1 MPSVVVERHEGVL
14 EIILNRPEILNA
26 VNSETIAALAAA
38 VAEAAEDRA
47 ARVVLLR
54 GAGPHFCAGG
64 DISMFA
70 ELIGLAPAERQKAL
84 YRIVGT
90 LHPLLIRMR
99 HMPKPVLAVVQG
111 AAAGFGLSLVLAAD
125 LALAAEDAVFTS
137 GYIHLGTSPD
147 GGMTATLPHIVGIKH
162 AAELMLL
169 GDRFDAQRALALG
182 LVNRVVSADALDEE
196 AAALAARLAAGP
208 AHAYGRT
215 KGLLQATL
223 GDAFD
228 AQLRR
233 ETESFAACA
242 ATEDFA
248 EGVRAFLEKRRPCS
262 PAKDE
267 GAMTTYRR
275 LWRAIL
281 VAVIGAGAL
290 SGCYYDAY
298 TGLWYSYPPYYYPY
312 PYPMAYPYGPG
323 YPNPYPAGQGP
334 NPAPGYPSGPPGSA
348 PVEQTPLPPSS

>member
-26 VNSETIAALAAA
+26 VNRETIAALATA
-38 VAEAAEDRA
+38 VAEAAEDQG

-54 GAGPHFCAGG
+54 GAGTHFCAGG
-64 DISMFA
+64 DITMFA
-70 ELIGLAPAERQKAL
+70 ELIRLVPAERLKVLHQ
-84 YRIVGT
+84 IVDA

-99 HMPKPVLAVVQG
+99 HTPKPVVAVVQG

-125 LALAAEDAVFTS
+125 LAIAADDTVFSS

-147 GGMTATLPHIVGIKH
+147 GGMTATLPHIVGFKQ

-182 LVNRVVSADALDEE
+182 LVNRVVPADALDTE

-208 AHAYGRT
+208 TYAYGRT
-215 KGLLQATL
+215 KALLQATL
-223 GDAFD
+223 GDGFD

-248 EGVRAFLEKRRPCS
+248 EGVRGFLAKRRP
-262 PAKDE
+262 
-267 GAMTTYRR
+267 
-275 LWRAIL
+275 
-281 VAVIGAGAL
+281 VF
-290 SGCYYDAY
+290 
-298 TGLWYSYPPYYYPY
+298 TGK
-312 PYPMAYPYGPG
+312 G
-323 YPNPYPAGQGP
+323 
-334 NPAPGYPSGPPGSA
+334 
-348 PVEQTPLPPSS
+348 

>member
-26 VNSETIAALAAA
+26 VNRETIAALAAA

-54 GAGPHFCAGG
+54 GAGTHFCAGG
-64 DISMFA
+64 DITMFA
-70 ELIGLAPAERQKAL
+70 ELMRLEPAERLKVL
-84 YRIVGT
+84 YQIVDT

-99 HMPKPVLAVVQG
+99 HMPKPVVAAVQG
-111 AAAGFGLSLVLAAD
+111 AAAGVGLSFVLAAD

-147 GGMTATLPHIVGIKH
+147 GGMTATLPHIVGLKH

-169 GDRFDAQRALALG
+169 GERFDAQRALALG
-182 LVNRVVSADALDEE
+182 LVNRVVRPVALASE
-196 AAALAARLAAGP
+196 AAAMAARLAAGP
-208 AHAYGRT
+208 THAYGRT
-215 KGLLQATL
+215 KALLQATL
-223 GDAFD
+223 GDGFD

-248 EGVRAFLEKRRPCS
+248 EGVRAFLEKRRP
-262 PAKDE
+262 
-267 GAMTTYRR
+267 
-275 LWRAIL
+275 
-281 VAVIGAGAL
+281 VF
-290 SGCYYDAY
+290 
-298 TGLWYSYPPYYYPY
+298 TG
-312 PYPMAYPYGPG
+312 G
-323 YPNPYPAGQGP
+323 
-334 NPAPGYPSGPPGSA
+334 
-348 PVEQTPLPPSS
+348 